1 MRKMMKKS
9 IDRKVFRKTANR
21 TRRLNVI
28 GHGVKRGGRE
38 F

>member
-1 MRKMMKKS
+1 MRRYVKKS
-9 IDRKVFRKTANR
+9 VDRRIFRKTANR
-21 TRRLNVI
+21 TKKLNIV